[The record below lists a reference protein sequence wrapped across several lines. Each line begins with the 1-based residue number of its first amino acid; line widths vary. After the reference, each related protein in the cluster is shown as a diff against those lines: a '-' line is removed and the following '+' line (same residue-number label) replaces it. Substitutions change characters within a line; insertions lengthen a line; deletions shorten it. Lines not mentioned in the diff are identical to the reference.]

1 MVLTLLVNA
10 PLTSPLLRWI
20 VQMDRSQDG
29 EGRHQFRLGIEQ
41 LAARTKAH
49 IATLGANP
57 QCGLPPHWETVEEL
71 VTSFSSKV
79 TDKFPVAGAQIDS
92 GHDYDID
99 VQGQDSGDC
108 EKHPGAPCL
117 TISDFSCPARF
128 WTTFSSLARLRARVT
143 SPTTSGRLCLVSLA
157 VAADFLDLMLI

>member
-1 MVLTLLVNA
+1 MVRDKILLYTAGMMVLTLLVNA

-49 IATLGANP
+49 IAALGSSP

-79 TDKFPVAGAQIDS
+79 TDKFPTAGVHVDA
-92 GHDYDID
+92 GEDYDIE
-99 VQGQDSGDC
+99 VQGLDNSDC
-108 EKHPGAPCL
+108 KLLLLLLLLLLLFGFFLGAGGWGGL
-117 TISDFSCPARF
+117 
-128 WTTFSSLARLRARVT
+128 
-143 SPTTSGRLCLVSLA
+143 
-157 VAADFLDLMLI
+157 